1 MPKPKVGFPQENIKY
16 SPSISSYHLQTQAQ
30 NEIIEQQRSRVRELE
45 TSVRQL
51 EGRCNDLREAAAGH
65 EQRTKDAQAEVVKG
79 NNIIEKLMVCFLHL
93 PLIPCAK
100 IFFNEDF

>member
-1 MPKPKVGFPQENIKY
+1 MIGMVTLLPTM
-16 SPSISSYHLQTQAQ
+16 HDQTQAQ

-51 EGRCNDLREAAAGH
+51 EGRCSDLREAAAGH

-79 NNIIEKLMVCFLHL
+79 NSIIEKLMVRCFCSLV
-93 PLIPCAK
+93 
-100 IFFNEDF
+100 IFTHCHMDAGYGLVIFS